1 MAGGKEF
8 WLLVVV
14 SWWFGVLKAP
24 AGAQNVF
31 CYGAFDVTSGKC
43 NDLLGEGV
51 AQDDCCLNHQYSFQ
65 LDRNGPCQ
73 ACQAAHWSDWSPWSP
88 CSVSCREGVQRRNRT
103 CRGRNGPAGFCQAS
117 TRQWEMQACS
127 LMACCPRV
135 GGWSAWAA
143 WSPCSVTCLRGLQT
157 RKRTCTNPAPDCGG
171 SCLGDGA
178 EQRSCDTNLI
188 CPTHGNWGN
197 WGNWEP
203 CPATCIPEGSGP
215 QPRQQRRRHC
225 NSPPPSRDPPGNPCP
240 GADQDYRSCSGL
252 PFCPQDGS
260 WGSWK
265 PTGSCSVTCGVGR
278 TVEKRLCDS
287 PAPKHGGKFCPG
299 PDTHTDTCNTRT
311 PCPVDG
317 RWREWSEW
325 SVCENKASNIRI
337 ACDELTGLQRR
348 TRTCVGRAHEGKRC
362 VGPTMDIRSCYN
374 VQLCS
379 LKGAWTEWSPW
390 GLCNPPC
397 GEKPMKSRKRECKA
411 IYPNYPMTVEG
422 ENGKVLNVSFWGHP
436 RPNCQPLDGQG
447 LVVEEQAP
455 CQNVPP
461 CED

>member
-1 MAGGKEF
+1 MAGGEEF
-8 WLLVVV
+8 RLLVVV
-14 SWWFGVLKAP
+14 SWWFGVLEAP

-51 AQDDCCLNHQYSFQ
+51 AQDDCCLNHQYGFQ

-103 CRGRNGPAGFCQAS
+103 CHGRNGPAGFCQAS
-117 TRQWEMQACS
+117 ARQWEMKACS
-127 LMACCPRV
+127 PMACCPRV

-188 CPTHGNWGN
+188 CPM
-197 WGNWEP
+197 
-203 CPATCIPEGSGP
+203 
-215 QPRQQRRRHC
+215 
-225 NSPPPSRDPPGNPCP
+225 
-240 GADQDYRSCSGL
+240 
-252 PFCPQDGS
+252 
-260 WGSWK
+260 
-265 PTGSCSVTCGVGR
+265 
-278 TVEKRLCDS
+278 
-287 PAPKHGGKFCPG
+287 
-299 PDTHTDTCNTRT
+299 
-311 PCPVDG
+311 DG

-325 SVCENKASNIRI
+325 SVCERKASNIRI
-337 ACDELTGLQRR
+337 ACDELTGLQAR

-422 ENGKVLNVSFWGHP
+422 ENGKVLNVSFWGRP